1 VPPLRQRKEDI
12 LLLVEYFVQLYANRA
27 GKVIRSID
35 KKTLDLL
42 QAYDWPGNIR
52 ELQNV
57 IERSV
62 ILSSS
67 DILFVDESWFAT
79 EIPAQRRRAEAA
91 EPTMS
96 DGDPRS
102 EREIIEAALTES
114 RGRASGPSGAAAK
127 LGIPQSTLAY
137 KIKVLG
143 ISKSRFRFR

>member
-1 VPPLRQRKEDI
+1 MAGFRSLLHSQTEALTQMKRVRPRLLRQE
-12 LLLVEYFVQLYANRA
+12 VA
-27 GKVIRSID
+27 
-35 KKTLDLL
+35 
-42 QAYDWPGNIR
+42 
-52 ELQNV
+52 
-57 IERSV
+57 
-62 ILSSS
+62 S